1 MMDERIESPEEKY
14 MSNSTLTDELENPVE
29 IENVSLSGNQEDRN
43 EPMDASHIWIF
54 HKSKTSWDRLQ
65 L

>member
-29 IENVSLSGNQEDRN
+29 IENVSLCGKQQDRN
-43 EPMDASHIWIF
+43 EPMDASHI
-54 HKSKTSWDRLQ
+54 
-65 L
+65 